1 MYNRSKCYSTR
12 NAEPRTAQ
20 LKYYM
25 LPSQIPPVDILI
37 DQYLNYLLVEKGL
50 SGATLESYS
59 RDLIRYQLFLQDC
72 DMRCISETDT
82 ALILKH
88 LIALRNAGLGAS
100 SRARHLVSIRGFYRF
115 AVNQKLL
122 KRDPAKLVD
131 LPKTSL
137 KLPDV
142 LSVEEVC
149 QLLSKPDPAK
159 PIGARDAAMLEL
171 LYAAGLRVSELV
183 NLKLQ
188 SLNLESGFVRV
199 FGKGSK
205 ERVVP
210 IGSLA
215 KEKIQFYL
223 DHSRNVL
230 LKNKVS
236 PYIFV
241 ARAAKPITRQGF
253 WKRLRKYATLAQLNK
268 KVTPHS
274 LRHSFASHL
283 LEGGADLRAVQIML
297 GHVDIATTQIYTHVA
312 RQQLKTLHERLHPRG

>member
-1 MYNRSKCYSTR
+1 M
-12 NAEPRTAQ
+12 
-20 LKYYM
+20 
-25 LPSQIPPVDILI
+25 DILI

-50 SGATLESYS
+50 SSSTLESYS
-59 RDLIRYQLFLQDC
+59 RDLIRYQLFLQDS
-72 DMRCISETDT
+72 DVGCISETDT

-88 LIALRNAGLGAS
+88 LIALRNAGLGAR

-115 AVNQKLL
+115 AVNQKVL
-122 KRDPAKLVD
+122 KRDPADLVD

-142 LSVEEVC
+142 LSVEEVS
-149 QLLSKPDPAK
+149 QLLSRPDPAK

-223 DHSRNVL
+223 EHSRNVL
-230 LKNKVS
+230 LKNQVS

-253 WKRLRKYATLAQLNK
+253 WKLLRRYGSLAHLNK
-268 KVTPHS
+268 KISPHS
-274 LRHSFASHL
+274 LRHSFATHL
-283 LEGGADLRAVQIML
+283 LEGGADLRAVQVML
-297 GHVDIATTQIYTHVA
+297 GHVDISTTQIYTHVT
-312 RQQLKTLHERLHPRG
+312 RKHLKDLHKRFHPRG

>member
-1 MYNRSKCYSTR
+1 M
-12 NAEPRTAQ
+12 
-20 LKYYM
+20 
-25 LPSQIPPVDILI
+25 PPIDTLI

-50 SGATLESYS
+50 SGTTLESYS
-59 RDLIRYQLFLQDC
+59 RDLIRYREFLRQNKA
-72 DMRCISETDT
+72 RNISHSDT

-88 LIALRNAGLGAS
+88 MIALRNKGLSAR

-115 AVNQKLL
+115 MVQEKII
-122 KRDPAKLVD
+122 KHDPARLVD

-142 LSVEEVC
+142 LSVSEVS
-149 QLLSKPDPAK
+149 QLLEAPNTDKPV
-159 PIGARDAAMLEL
+159 GMRDRAMLEL

-183 NLKLQ
+183 HLKLQ
-188 SLNLESGFVRV
+188 DINLEAGFVRV

-205 ERVVP
+205 ERIVP
-210 IGSLA
+210 IGQHA
-215 KEKIQFYL
+215 REKVKAHIEK
-223 DHSRNVL
+223 SRRVL
-230 LKNKVS
+230 LKNQAS
-236 PYIFV
+236 PYLFT
-241 ARAAKPITRQGF
+241 ARAARPITRQGF
-253 WKRLRKYATLAQLNK
+253 WKLMRKYATMAELHK

-312 RQQLKTLHERLHPRG
+312 RQQLKKLHEQFHPRG